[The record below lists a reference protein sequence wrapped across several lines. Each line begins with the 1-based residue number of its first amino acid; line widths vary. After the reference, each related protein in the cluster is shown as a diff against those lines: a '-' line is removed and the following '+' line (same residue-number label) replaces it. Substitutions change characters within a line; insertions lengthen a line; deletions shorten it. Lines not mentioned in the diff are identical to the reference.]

1 MAKGAARART
11 AMIPQQ
17 TLKSAIHCAGIGV
30 HSNRKVR
37 MELRPAPPGTGIV
50 FCRTDRPAGSA
61 RTIEAVYD
69 NVVDAT
75 LCTAIGNGRVTVRT
89 IEHLMAAFA
98 GCGIDNAV
106 VELDGEEVPAMDG
119 SAAPFVFLIECAGIV
134 EQCAPRCMIEVLKPI
149 RLGDENRYISV
160 TPADTFSIRCDIDF
174 DHPRLGYQSVEFDPL
189 RTCFRAELARA
200 RTFCRESDVASILAA
215 GMGRGGSLENT
226 VVIGDDGPLNE
237 DGLRYADECARH
249 KALDCFG
256 DLYLAG
262 APIIGHVRCLRSGH
276 GMNHALLSA
285 LFDDPGAWRLV
296 GAEQDTGFGEADHEP
311 VAAIA

>member
-1 MAKGAARART
+1 MATGAARAHA

-134 EQCAPRCMIEVLKPI
+134 EQCVPRRVIEVLKPI
-149 RLGDENRYISV
+149 RLGDERRYISI
-160 TPADTFSIRCDIDF
+160 TPAERFSIRCDIDF
-174 DHPRLGYQSVEFDPL
+174 DHPALGYQSVDFDPSH
-189 RTCFRAELARA
+189 TCFRTEFARA

-285 LFDDPGAWRLV
+285 LFDDPSAWRLV
-296 GAEQDTGFGEADHEP
+296 GAEQDAGFGEADREP
-311 VAAIA
+311 IAAIA

>member
-1 MAKGAARART
+1 
-11 AMIPQQ
+11 
-17 TLKSAIHCAGIGV
+17 
-30 HSNRKVR
+30 

-50 FCRTDRPAGSA
+50 FCRTDRPAGSR
-61 RTIEAVYD
+61 RTVEAVYD

-119 SAAPFVFLIECAGIV
+119 SAAPFVFLIECAGVV
-134 EQCAPRCMIEVLKPI
+134 EQCAPRRMIEVLKPI
-149 RLGDENRYISV
+149 RLGDESRYIGIA
-160 TPADTFSIRCDIDF
+160 PAERFSIHCEIDF
-174 DHPRLGYQSVEFDPL
+174 DHPALGYQSVLFDPL
-189 RTCFRAELARA
+189 RAGFRAELARA
-200 RTFCRESDVASILAA
+200 RTFCREADVASILAA
-215 GMGRGGSLENT
+215 GMGQGGSLENT

-237 DGLRYADECARH
+237 DGLRYDDECARH

-262 APIIGHVRCLRSGH
+262 APLIGHVRCLRSGH

-285 LFDDPGAWRLV
+285 LFDDPGAWRLI
-296 GAEQDTGFGEADHEP
+296 GAEQDAGFGEADREP
-311 VAAIA
+311 IAAIA

>member
-1 MAKGAARART
+1 MT
-11 AMIPQQ
+11 PQQ

-37 MELRPAPPGTGIV
+37 MELRPAPPGAGIV
-50 FCRTDRPAGSA
+50 FCRTDQPAGSR
-61 RTIEAVYD
+61 RTIPAVYD
-69 NVVDAT
+69 NVVDAR
-75 LCTAIGNGRVTVRT
+75 LCTAIGNGRVSVRT

-134 EQCAPRCMIEVLKPI
+134 EQCAPRRTIEVLKPI
-149 RLGDENRYISV
+149 RLGDESRYISI
-160 TPADTFSIRCDIDF
+160 TPADTFSIRCEIDF
-174 DHPRLGYQSVEFDPL
+174 DHPALGYQSVVFDPL
-189 RTCFRAELARA
+189 RSSFRAEIARA
-200 RTFCRESDVASILAA
+200 RTFCRESDVESILAA

-226 VVIGDDGPLNE
+226 VVIGEDGPLN
-237 DGLRYADECARH
+237 DGGLRYADECARH

-262 APIIGHVRCLRSGH
+262 APILGHVRCLRSGH

-285 LFDDPGAWRLV
+285 LMEDPDAWRFT
-296 GAEQDTGFGEADHEP
+296 GAEHDTIVGEPDREP

>member
-1 MAKGAARART
+1 ML
-11 AMIPQQ
+11 PQQ
-17 TLKSAIHCAGIGV
+17 TLKTAIHCTGVGV
-30 HSNRKVR
+30 HGNRKVR
-37 MELRPAPPGTGIV
+37 MELRPGAPGTGIV
-50 FCRTDRPAGSA
+50 FCRSDRPAGSA
-61 RTIEAVYD
+61 RTIEAVYE
-69 NVVDAT
+69 NVVDAR
-75 LCTAIGNGRVTVRT
+75 LCTTIGNGTVSVRT
-89 IEHLMAAFA
+89 VEHLMAAFA

-119 SAAPFVFLIECAGIV
+119 SAAPFVFLIECAGVV
-134 EQCAPRCMIEVLKPI
+134 EQCAPRRMIEVLKPI
-149 RLGDENRYISV
+149 RLGDENRYIGI
-160 TPADTFSIRCDIDF
+160 TPAERFSIRCEIDF
-174 DHPRLGYQSVEFDPL
+174 DHPALGYQSVIFDPL
-189 RTCFRAELARA
+189 RTCFRTELARA

-215 GMGRGGSLENT
+215 GMGQGGSLENT

-285 LFDDPGAWRLV
+285 LLDDPSAWRLV
-296 GAEQDTGFGEADHEP
+296 GAEQDAGFGEADREP

>member
-1 MAKGAARART
+1 
-11 AMIPQQ
+11 MIPQQ

-50 FCRTDRPAGSA
+50 FCRTDLPTGSH
-61 RTIEAVYD
+61 RTIDAVYG

-75 LCTAIGNGRVTVRT
+75 LSTAIGNGRVSVRT

-119 SAAPFVFLIECAGIV
+119 SAAPFVFLIECAGVV
-134 EQCAPRCMIEVLKPI
+134 EQCAPRRMIEVLKPI
-149 RLGDENRYISV
+149 RLGDENRYIGI
-160 TPADTFSIRCDIDF
+160 TPAERFSIRCEIDF
-174 DHPRLGYQSVEFDPL
+174 DHPALGYQSVIFDPL
-189 RTCFRAELARA
+189 RTCFRTELARA

-215 GMGRGGSLENT
+215 GMGQGGSLENT

-276 GMNHALLSA
+276 SMNHALLSA
-285 LFDDPGAWRLV
+285 LLDDPSAWRLV
-296 GAEQDTGFGEADHEP
+296 GAEQDAGFGEADREP

>member
-1 MAKGAARART
+1 MGASKT
-11 AMIPQQ
+11 PQQ

-50 FCRTDRPAGSA
+50 FCRTDQPAGSR
-61 RTIEAVYD
+61 RTIEAVYG
-69 NVVDAT
+69 NVVDAR
-75 LCTAIGNGRVTVRT
+75 LCTAIGNGRVSVRT

-106 VELDGEEVPAMDG
+106 VELDGEEVPVMDG

-134 EQCAPRCMIEVLKPI
+134 EQCAPRRTIEVLKPI
-149 RLGDENRYISV
+149 SLGDGDRYISV

-174 DHPRLGYQSVEFDPL
+174 DHPALGHQSILFDPA
-189 RTCFRAELARA
+189 RTSFRAELARA
-200 RTFCRESDVASILAA
+200 RTFCRESDVEGILAA

-226 VVIGDDGPLNE
+226 VVIGEDGPLNE
-237 DGLRYADECARH
+237 EGLRYPDECARH

-262 APIIGHVRCLRSGH
+262 APILGHVRCLRSGH
-276 GMNHALLSA
+276 GMNHALLAA
-285 LFDDPGAWRLV
+285 LLDDPDAWRL
-296 GAEQDTGFGEADHEP
+296 TGTEHDAVFSEPDHEP

>member
-1 MAKGAARART
+1 MMT
-11 AMIPQQ
+11 PQQ

-50 FCRTDRPAGSA
+50 FCRTDQPAGSH
-61 RTIEAVYD
+61 RIIEAVYG

-75 LCTAIGNGRVTVRT
+75 LCTAIGNGTVSVRT

-106 VELDGEEVPAMDG
+106 VELDGEEVPVMDG

-134 EQCAPRCMIEVLKPI
+134 EQCASRRMIEVVKPV
-149 RLGDENRYISV
+149 RLGDENRYISI

-174 DHPRLGYQSVEFDPL
+174 DHPALGYQSVVFDPL
-189 RTCFRAELARA
+189 RSSFRTEIARA
-200 RTFCRESDVASILAA
+200 RTFCRESDVESILAA

-226 VVIGDDGPLNE
+226 VVIGEDGPLNE
-237 DGLRYADECARH
+237 GGLRYADECARH

-285 LFDDPGAWRLV
+285 LLDDPDAWRLV
-296 GAEQDTGFGEADHEP
+296 GGEQDAIFGEPDREP

>member
-1 MAKGAARART
+1 ML
-11 AMIPQQ
+11 PQQ
-17 TLKSAIHCAGIGV
+17 TLKTAIHCTGVGV
-30 HSNRKVR
+30 HGNRKVR
-37 MELRPAPPGTGIV
+37 MELRPGAPGTGIV
-50 FCRTDRPAGSA
+50 FCRSDRPAGSA
-61 RTIEAVYD
+61 RTIEAVYE
-69 NVVDAT
+69 NVVDAR
-75 LCTAIGNGRVTVRT
+75 LCTTIGNGTVSVRT
-89 IEHLMAAFA
+89 VEHLMAAFA

-119 SAAPFVFLIECAGIV
+119 SAAPFVFLIECAGVV
-134 EQCAPRCMIEVLKPI
+134 EQCAPRRMIEVLKPI
-149 RLGDENRYISV
+149 RLGDENRYIGI
-160 TPADTFSIRCDIDF
+160 TPAERFSIRCEIDF
-174 DHPRLGYQSVEFDPL
+174 DHPALGYQSVIFDPL
-189 RTCFRAELARA
+189 RTCFRTELARA

-215 GMGRGGSLENT
+215 GMGQGGSLENT

-285 LFDDPGAWRLV
+285 LLEDPDAWRFT
-296 GAEQDTGFGEADHEP
+296 GAEHDTVFGEPDREP

>member
-1 MAKGAARART
+1 MT
-11 AMIPQQ
+11 PQQ

-50 FCRTDRPAGSA
+50 FCRTDQPAGSR
-61 RTIEAVYD
+61 RTIEAVYG

-75 LCTAIGNGRVTVRT
+75 LCTAIGNGRVSVRT

-106 VELDGEEVPAMDG
+106 VELDSEEVPAMDG
-119 SAAPFVFLIECAGIV
+119 SAAPFVFLIECAGVV
-134 EQCAPRCMIEVLKPI
+134 EQCAPRRMIEVLKPV
-149 RLGDENRYISV
+149 RLGDENRYISI
-160 TPADTFSIRCDIDF
+160 TPAERFSIRCDIDF
-174 DHPRLGYQSVEFDPL
+174 DHPALGYQSVVFDPL
-189 RTCFRAELARA
+189 CSSFRSEIARA
-200 RTFCRESDVASILAA
+200 RTFCRESDVESILAS

-226 VVIGDDGPLNE
+226 VVIGEDGPLNE
-237 DGLRYADECARH
+237 GGLRYADECARH

-285 LFDDPGAWRLV
+285 LLEDPDAWRFT
-296 GAEQDTGFGEADHEP
+296 GAEHDTVFGEPDREP

>member
-1 MAKGAARART
+1 MAKGAARAHA

-50 FCRTDRPAGSA
+50 FCRTDRPTGSA
-61 RTIEAVYD
+61 RTIEAIYD

-134 EQCAPRCMIEVLKPI
+134 EQCVPRRVIEVLKPI
-149 RLGDENRYISV
+149 RLGDERRYISI
-160 TPADTFSIRCDIDF
+160 TPADRFSIRCDIDF
-174 DHPRLGYQSVEFDPL
+174 DHPALGYQSVDFDPL
-189 RTCFRAELARA
+189 RTCFRTEFARA
-200 RTFCRESDVASILAA
+200 RTFCRESDVESILAA

-226 VVIGDDGPLNE
+226 VVIGDHGPLNE

-285 LFDDPGAWRLV
+285 LFDDPSAWRLV
-296 GAEQDTGFGEADHEP
+296 GSEQDAGFGEQDREL

>member
-1 MAKGAARART
+1 
-11 AMIPQQ
+11 
-17 TLKSAIHCAGIGV
+17 
-30 HSNRKVR
+30 

-61 RTIEAVYD
+61 RTIEALYD

-98 GCGIDNAV
+98 GCGIDNAF

-134 EQCAPRCMIEVLKPI
+134 EQCAPRRMIEVLKPI
-149 RLGDENRYISV
+149 RLGDENRYISIS
-160 TPADTFSIRCDIDF
+160 PAERFSIRCDIDF
-174 DHPRLGYQSVEFDPL
+174 DHPALGYQSVDFDPL
-189 RTCFRAELARA
+189 RTCFRTELARA

-226 VVIGDDGPLNE
+226 VVIGDGGPLNE

-276 GMNHALLSA
+276 GMNHALLSS
-285 LFDDPGAWRLV
+285 LFDDPSAWCLV
-296 GAEQDTGFGEADHEP
+296 GAEQDAGFGEVDSEP

>member
-1 MAKGAARART
+1 
-11 AMIPQQ
+11 
-17 TLKSAIHCAGIGV
+17 
-30 HSNRKVR
+30 

-50 FCRTDRPAGSA
+50 FRRTDQPAGA
-61 RTIEAVYD
+61 HRTIGAVYH

-75 LCTAIGNGRVTVRT
+75 LCTAIGNGRVSVRT

-134 EQCAPRCMIEVLKPI
+134 EQCAARRMIEVLKPV
-149 RLGDENRYISV
+149 RLGDESRYISI
-160 TPADTFSIRCDIDF
+160 TPAETFSIRCDIDF
-174 DHPRLGYQSVEFDPL
+174 DHPALGYQSVVFDPL
-189 RTCFRAELARA
+189 HSSFRTEIARA
-200 RTFCRESDVASILAA
+200 RTFCRESDVESILAA
-215 GMGRGGSLENT
+215 GLGRGGSLENT

-237 DGLRYADECARH
+237 GGLRYADECARH
-249 KALDCFG
+249 KALDCVG

-285 LFDDPGAWRLV
+285 LLNDPDAWRF
-296 GAEQDTGFGEADHEP
+296 TGEEYDAVYGEPDREP

>member
-1 MAKGAARART
+1 MT
-11 AMIPQQ
+11 PQQ

-50 FCRTDRPAGSA
+50 FCRTDQPAGSY
-61 RTIEAVYD
+61 RTIEAVYG

-75 LCTAIGNGRVTVRT
+75 LCTAIGNGRVSVRT

-106 VELDGEEVPAMDG
+106 VKLDGEEVPVMDG

-134 EQCAPRCMIEVLKPI
+134 EQCAPRRMIEVLKPV
-149 RLGDENRYISV
+149 RLGDEDRYISI

-174 DHPRLGYQSVEFDPL
+174 DHPALGYQSVVFDPL
-189 RTCFRAELARA
+189 LSSFRTEIARA
-200 RTFCRESDVASILAA
+200 RTFCRESDVESILAA

-226 VVIGDDGPLNE
+226 VVIGEDGPLNE
-237 DGLRYADECARH
+237 GGLRYADECARH

-285 LFDDPGAWRLV
+285 LLDDPDAWRLV
-296 GAEQDTGFGEADHEP
+296 GGEQDAVFGEPDREP

>member
-1 MAKGAARART
+1 MATGASRAHAT
-11 AMIPQQ
+11 MIAQR

-50 FCRTDRPAGSA
+50 FCRTDQPAGSP
-61 RTIEAVYD
+61 RTIQAVYG
-69 NVVDAT
+69 NVVDAM
-75 LCTAIGNGRVTVRT
+75 LCTAIGNGRVSVRT

-134 EQCAPRCMIEVLKPI
+134 EQCAPRRAIEVLKPV
-149 RLGDENRYISV
+149 RLGDANRYISII
-160 TPADTFSIRCDIDF
+160 PADTFSIRCDIDF
-174 DHPRLGYQSVEFDPL
+174 EHPALGYQSVLFDPS
-189 RTCFRAELARA
+189 RTSFRTELARA
-200 RTFCRESDVASILAA
+200 RTFCRESDVAGILAA

-237 DGLRYADECARH
+237 EGLRYADECARH

-285 LFDDPGAWRLV
+285 LLEDLDAWRLV
-296 GAEQDTGFGEADHEP
+296 GAEQDAAFGEPAREP